1 MPPRVMRALLLR
13 ALADADLVDQAKKA
27 LFYGKDKP
35 TIAAFRN
42 SVMAVTELR
51 PVATAYPEIDMEDG
65 LARLHAALGL
75 RTEADEI
82 LRHELTILCG
92 GQVDVA
98 DQIDE
103 AGDLAWYAQLYA
115 NSIRV
120 PVLEVIRKNVA
131 KLLERFQGLSF
142 SANRAANPDK
152 AAEAKAQGATR

>member
-1 MPPRVMRALLLR
+1 MRAVLTR
-13 ALADADLVDQAKKA
+13 ALADAELVDQAKKA

-35 TIAAFRN
+35 TIAAFREE
-42 SVMAVTELR
+42 VQLTREMRAG
-51 PVATAYPEIDMEDG
+51 PDYPAIDQEDG

-92 GQVDVA
+92 GEVSED

-115 NSIRV
+115 NSLRV
-120 PVLEVIRKNVA
+120 PVVEVIRKNVA

-152 AAEAKAQGATR
+152 AAEARAQGAAS